1 MRPRGVQLGSS
12 MRCPVLLFLALIT
25 TPASASGTLFANDL
39 ALQCSSQEREKRLIC
54 EAFVDGFLAGLS
66 TDGNACPTPE
76 ASEETIAAL
85 LAVPRATGNTGSGNG
100 AGAPHG

>member
-1 MRPRGVQLGSS
+1 
-12 MRCPVLLFLALIT
+12 MRCAILVLLILMT
-25 TPASASGTLFANDL
+25 TPARASGTLFANDL

-66 TDGNACPTPE
+66 TDGSACPTPE

-85 LAVPRATGNTGSGNG
+85 LAVPQAELGTQE
-100 AGAPHG
+100 AGTVLERLAAGRYACH

>member
-1 MRPRGVQLGSS
+1 
-12 MRCPVLLFLALIT
+12 MRCAIFLLLILMT
-25 TPASASGTLFANDL
+25 TPARASGTLFANDL

-85 LAVPRATGNTGSGNG
+85 LAMPQEQLGAQEAATVLERLT
-100 AGAPHG
+100 ADRYACH

>member
-1 MRPRGVQLGSS
+1 
-12 MRCPVLLFLALIT
+12 MRCAVLLVLALIA

-76 ASEETIAAL
+76 ASEETMAAL
-85 LAVPRATGNTGSGNG
+85 LAVPQAELGTQE
-100 AGAPHG
+100 AGTVLERLTADRYACH

>member
-1 MRPRGVQLGSS
+1 
-12 MRCPVLLFLALIT
+12 MRCAVLLVLALIA

-76 ASEETIAAL
+76 ASEETMAAL
-85 LAVPRATGNTGSGNG
+85 LAVPQAELG
-100 AGAPHG
+100 AQEAGTVLERLTADRYACH

>member
-1 MRPRGVQLGSS
+1 
-12 MRCPVLLFLALIT
+12 MRCAILLLLILMT
-25 TPASASGTLFANDL
+25 TPARASGTLFANDL

-85 LAVPRATGNTGSGNG
+85 LAVPQEQLGRQE
-100 AGAPHG
+100 AGTVLERLTADRYACH

>member
-1 MRPRGVQLGSS
+1 
-12 MRCPVLLFLALIT
+12 MRCAILLLLILMT
-25 TPASASGTLFANDL
+25 TPARASGTLFANDL
-39 ALQCSSQEREKRLIC
+39 ALQCSSQEREKHLIC

-85 LAVPRATGNTGSGNG
+85 LAVPQEQLGTQEAATVLERLT
-100 AGAPHG
+100 ADRYACH

>member
-1 MRPRGVQLGSS
+1 
-12 MRCPVLLFLALIT
+12 MRCAVLLVLALIT

-39 ALQCSSQEREKRLIC
+39 ALQYSSQEREKRLIC

-85 LAVPRATGNTGSGNG
+85 LAVPQAELGTQEAATVLERLT
-100 AGAPHG
+100 ADRYACH

>member
-1 MRPRGVQLGSS
+1 
-12 MRCPVLLFLALIT
+12 MRCAVLLVLALIT
-25 TPASASGTLFANDL
+25 TPASASGTLFAKDL

-76 ASEETIAAL
+76 ASEETMAAL
-85 LAVPRATGNTGSGNG
+85 LAVPQEQLGTQEAATVLERLT
-100 AGAPHG
+100 ADRYACH